1 MVKVIIASRKNITHV
16 LDKRKYIICRWVP
29 RTYEFRNVCFTFA
42 EMSRILLQME
52 NLCSLFIKLE
62 KCFRENESIFQWT
75 KAITYFLPSPK
86 SMNIH
91 NIHTYKFQ
99 LRLISPWIHFNMCCK
114 ICEKQWDCSWG
125 YPFSLL
131 ENAKE
136 WKETKKLSETWE
148 LGNKSVILIAFQRK
162 HFSCIQ

>member
-62 KCFRENESIFQWT
+62 KCFGENESIFQLLLRENIAAFKNILRKFPLLWRVDLRSLSQFDFKTGNFILIKLCTSAELQSWT
-75 KAITYFLPSPK
+75 
-86 SMNIH
+86 
-91 NIHTYKFQ
+91 
-99 LRLISPWIHFNMCCK
+99 R
-114 ICEKQWDCSWG
+114 
-125 YPFSLL
+125 
-131 ENAKE
+131 
-136 WKETKKLSETWE
+136 
-148 LGNKSVILIAFQRK
+148 NKSVWGVWKDLK
-162 HFSCIQ
+162 